1 MRVLEAKNITKR
13 FPGVVALADV
23 DISIDSGE
31 IHCIIGENGAGKSTL
46 IKCLTGVYEPE
57 AGEIFINGKDTSK
70 DRSLFRRVAYVPQEI
85 SLFSHMTVAEN
96 LFLPYEKTGVSGM
109 IRQKKLNKMALPLL
123 KDFKINVEPD
133 MLIRD
138 IPVSAQQLIQIVRA
152 TMYQDYEILML
163 DEPTTSLTTEDTE
176 ILFDIIRG
184 IKATNKAIVFIS
196 HKLEE
201 IFALGDVI
209 TVFRNGQKVAHESL
223 SNVDLPWVITRMT
236 GRSIDQDEKFFS
248 EKVTSDLL
256 LEVNHLTGARFRDV
270 SFQLRKGE
278 ILGFC
283 GLVGAGRSELMQAI
297 FGYIPAY
304 GGSVTLNGKSFKL
317 HDTNYSVQNGLIY
330 LPEERKK
337 QGILPMLSVRANI
350 CVSSLSKLQKG
361 LALSGKLEEKMANDV
376 ITTYDIKTS
385 DTDKEIRFLSGGNQQ
400 KVIIGRSMSC
410 EPRVLV
416 FDEPTKGIDVGTRT
430 DIYRLMKALAQEN
443 QIGIILISSDMEEV
457 MKCSNRIIA
466 LYHGS
471 VYGEFTQGENK
482 ENIMSA
488 IIGVQAVRKGSYAN
502 D

>member
-1 MRVLEAKNITKR
+1 MAKRVTISIVNTNLLVPFRFKETTVRVLEAKNITKR

-57 AGEIFINGKDTSK
+57 AGEIFINGKDASK

-96 LFLPYEKTGVSGM
+96 LFLPYEKTGVNG
-109 IRQKKLNKMALPLL
+109 IINQKKLNKMALPLL
-123 KDFKINVEPD
+123 QNFKINVEPD
-133 MLIRD
+133 TLIRD

-152 TMYQDYEILML
+152 TIYQDYEILML

-201 IFALGDVI
+201 IFALGDAI
-209 TVFRNGQKVAHESL
+209 TVFRNGRKVAHDSL
-223 SNVDLPWVITRMT
+223 KNVDLPWVITRMT
-236 GRSIDQDEKFFS
+236 GRSIDQDERFFS
-248 EKVTSDLL
+248 EKVTSDVL

-270 SFQLRKGE
+270 SFQLKKGE

-304 GGSVTLNGKSFKL
+304 AGSVTLNGKPLRL
-317 HDTNYSVQNGLIY
+317 HDAHYSVQNGLIY

-337 QGILPMLSVRANI
+337 QGILPMLSVRGEYLRIFPA
-350 CVSSLSKLQKG
+350 Q
-361 LALSGKLEEKMANDV
+361 AETAFRH
-376 ITTYDIKTS
+376 
-385 DTDKEIRFLSGGNQQ
+385 IRQA
-400 KVIIGRSMSC
+400 GRK
-410 EPRVLV
+410 
-416 FDEPTKGIDVGTRT
+416 D
-430 DIYRLMKALAQEN
+430 
-443 QIGIILISSDMEEV
+443 
-457 MKCSNRIIA
+457 
-466 LYHGS
+466 
-471 VYGEFTQGENK
+471 
-482 ENIMSA
+482 
-488 IIGVQAVRKGSYAN
+488 GVRRHRHL
-502 D
+502 